1 MASLHILSVGYDRIL
16 MFLRSEVLRRAGYE
30 VEEVYS
36 IDDALSRI
44 HAETVDLLLIC
55 HTVRKHDQEKLVA
68 AVAST
73 RSSLPVLCISAEEF
87 ASAISGCDPVKNT
100 PMELL
105 DGVRS
110 ASLLCV
116 KERPRAQPG

>member
-1 MASLHILSVGYDRIL
+1 MASLHILSVGYDRTL

-36 IDDALSRI
+36 TGEALSRI
-44 HAETVDLLLIC
+44 QSDNVDLLLIC

-68 AVAST
+68 AVRSM
-73 RSSLPVLCISAEEF
+73 RSSLPILCVSIQEL
-87 ASAISGCDPVKNT
+87 ASAISGCDPVRNT

-105 DGVRS
+105 EGVRS

-116 KERPRAQPG
+116 KDRPRAQPG